1 MVVGLVSHGDAL
13 LLKLTPALAVD
24 VQAHVGGVLGGGV
37 AEDVR
42 HVVKHPQGR
51 QTDRRSAYIIQVVQE
66 EFSF

>member
-1 MVVGLVSHGDAL
+1 MVIWFMSHGDAF
-13 LLKLTPALAVD
+13 LLKLTPPFAVN

-42 HVVKHPQGR
+42 HVVEHPQGG
-51 QTDRRSAYIIQVVQE
+51 QTDGRSAYIIQVVQE